1 MISAVEEEIEQQR
14 GMEVK
19 GQGQVCGAAIL
30 NRMGWLASL
39 RRGPLCSDL
48 LGVSVSML

>member
-1 MISAVEEEIEQQR
+1 MEEEIEQQR
-14 GMEVK
+14 GMEVM
-19 GQGQVCGAAIL
+19 GQGQVCGVAIL

-48 LGVSVSML
+48 LEVRV